1 MSAAIQK
8 LSIMQSRLNYN
19 TIQYNIRWALKDMNK
34 VNLFLNTPLIANIG
48 LTKLLIDAVAI
59 A

>member
-1 MSAAIQK
+1 
-8 LSIMQSRLNYN
+8 MQSRLNYN

-34 VNLFLNTPLIANIG
+34 VNLFLNTPLITNIG